1 MKKYIVR
8 QIDGIILGESEYLD
22 ETIKQL
28 VEFKLREFDRYNV
41 SIEEKIEYDRY
52 PYMHELYKLYA
63 NSLSYSEDNFYKVEL
78 TYNDPHHIPKEEY
91 IKLEVLQYV

>member
-8 QIDGIILGESEYLD
+8 QNDGIILGESEYLD

-28 VEFKLREFDRYNV
+28 VEFKLQEIDRYNV
-41 SIEEKIEYDRY
+41 SFEEKIEYDRY

-63 NSLSYSEDNFYKVEL
+63 NSLSYNEDNFYKVEL
-78 TYNDPHHIPKEEY
+78 TYNDPNHIPKEEY